1 MSAQAV
7 TSEILTPEEV
17 AALLRTSKAWVYEK
31 CRSRQRDPLPF
42 MRIGRYI
49 RFDKATVLTWT
60 RNHGNNTA
68 KKIAKGG
75 VQ

>member
-49 RFDKATVLTWT
+49 RFDKPTVLAWT
-60 RNHGNNTA
+60 HNHGNSTA